1 MKKLLII
8 GIDSFTGKH
17 LKLYM
22 EKYDFD
28 VYGTAFKK
36 NENKIFKCDITKT
49 SEIKNILEDLKPDY
63 LINLAGVSFV
73 ETKDKEIFYKVN
85 VLAVENILE
94 AITNIKD
101 YKPLKVILVS
111 SATIYGNQEQN
122 ILDENL
128 IPNPINHYGI
138 SKLAMEQIAKTYFDK
153 LNIIIARPFNYT
165 GVEQSDNFLIPKI
178 IKCFRDKKT
187 EIELGNLNVKREFND
202 VTFVCEV
209 YKKLFEANIKNEIVN
224 IASNRIISLK
234 DVIKN
239 MNKISGY
246 QINISVNPLFIRE
259 NEIINLSG
267 SCNKLFSLI
276 GEIKQ
281 KDFYETLEDMYN
293 D

>member
-1 MKKLLII
+1 MRN
-8 GIDSFTGKH
+8 S
-17 LKLYM
+17 
-22 EKYDFD
+22 
-28 VYGTAFKK
+28 K
-36 NENKIFKCDITKT
+36 NENPYIFLICLLFSFIGCKNETKIF
-49 SEIKNILEDLKPDY
+49 LEKFRENNK
-63 LINLAGVSFV
+63 INLSNLG
-73 ETKDKEIFYKVN
+73 EGYDK
-85 VLAVENILE
+85 
-94 AITNIKD
+94 
-101 YKPLKVILVS
+101 
-111 SATIYGNQEQN
+111 
-122 ILDENL
+122 
-128 IPNPINHYGI
+128 
-138 SKLAMEQIAKTYFDK
+138 
-153 LNIIIARPFNYT
+153 
-165 GVEQSDNFLIPKI
+165 
-178 IKCFRDKKT
+178 
-187 EIELGNLNVKREFND
+187 NVKREFND

-293 D
+293 E